1 MIILEMQLQLKKFDI
16 TSITDDSVV
25 VFIGKRRTGK
35 SFLVRDLLYHHRDI
49 PIGTLISAT
58 EAANKYYSDMI
69 PSLFIHDEYTP
80 EIIDNV
86 VKRQKLIIKK
96 INKEV
101 DKHGHSKIDPRAF
114 LILDDCLF
122 NNSWVRDKNIISILL
137 NGRHYKM
144 MFMITM
150 QYPLGIPPS
159 LRTNLDYVFI
169 LRENNMSNR
178 RRIYENYSG
187 MIPSWELF
195 NDIMNQCTENYECLV
210 LKVNAQSNKLEDQIF
225 WYKAEAHDNFKI
237 GAKEFWAIH
246 NNNINQS
253 DDDEDTLFDVRQVKR
268 KGPSVNIKKVLK

>member
-1 MIILEMQLQLKKFDI
+1 MILELKKFDI

-35 SFLVRDLLYHHRDI
+35 SFLVRDLLYHHRDL

-58 EAANKYYSDMI
+58 ESANRFYSDMI

-96 INKEV
+96 INK
-101 DKHGHSKIDPRAF
+101 DKERYGKCGIDPRAF

-122 NNSWVRDKNIISILL
+122 NNNWVRDKNVIQIFL
-137 NGRHYKM
+137 NGRHIKM

-150 QYPLGIPPS
+150 QYALGVPPS
-159 LRTNLDYVFI
+159 LRTNIDYVFI
-169 LRENNMSNR
+169 LRENNMANR
-178 RRIYENYSG
+178 RRIYENYAG

-195 NDIMNQCTENYECLV
+195 NEIMNQCTENYECLV

-225 WYKAEAHDNFKI
+225 WYKAEHHGDFRI

-246 NNNINQS
+246 NENFNDGYS
-253 DDDEDTLFDVRQVKR
+253 EEEEELFDVRHMKK
-268 KGPSVNIKKVLK
+268 KGPNVSIKKV